1 MNDNERE
8 KVKRF
13 MNDMVT
19 NTAVRNVIRDSF
31 LKPRDSSGKHL
42 DVHVLAASRLAL
54 DYLDEAWKDMS
65 RLKDEKQE
73 ESEAKGQV
81 AL

>member
-1 MNDNERE
+1 
-8 KVKRF
+8 
-13 MNDMVT
+13 MNDMVM
-19 NTAVRNVIRDSF
+19 NNAVKNQLTYSF
-31 LKPRDSSGKHL
+31 LKKRPDRD
-42 DVHVLAASRLAL
+42 VNMLAAQTLAFEF
-54 DYLDEAWKDMS
+54 LDEAWKDMS